1 MLGWDQ
7 KVQQA
12 AQSVSLKMA
21 VDDLEELAE
30 KCGGGGLKGRVQH
43 RQKVLDGALQRIKV
57 LNTQEKAQIYSC
69 YFTAT

>member
-12 AQSVSLKMA
+12 PKGVSLIMI

-30 KCGGGGLKGRVQH
+30 KRGGGGLKGREQH
-43 RQKVLDGALQRIKV
+43 RQKVLDGSLERIKV
-57 LNTQEKAQIYSC
+57 LET
-69 YFTAT
+69 